1 MKKLSSEPPAQ
12 PIVAFVGIDW
22 ADQKHDIVWSA
33 ATSAAATEHQV
44 VANRP
49 EALSQWVTEMRQRF
63 GPQGRIAIFLEQS
76 RGALI
81 YHLMNYEGLMLYPIN
96 PLQMAHYR
104 KAIKVSGDKHDRLD
118 ATLLCQFGRLHL
130 DGLKPW
136 QPDDALTRKLAL
148 LNEDRRQAIEKRSA
162 LANELKSALKIYY
175 PLALELLDNDTSTL
189 LAADLVLHWPALD
202 ILQKQSQS
210 KLRRFFYAHNCR
222 SEQKMLQRLE
232 AIRQAQPIIRD
243 RAIIEAA
250 ALKVQLVSQQLK
262 SLLPYITLYENQ
274 IAQLFGSHPDGF
286 LFSDL
291 PGAGPALGP
300 RLLTAFG
307 TDRDRFSSSTEAA
320 TTFGIAPICDSSGKR
335 TPKQPGTVCYR
346 HACPKFLR
354 QSWHEF
360 AACSIRSCPWAN
372 AYYEAQRAKG
382 KSHHTAVRALA
393 FKWIRIAYACW
404 KNRTPYD
411 PNRYALAL
419 AQRGSP
425 FAPATDQ

>member
-1 MKKLSSEPPAQ
+1 
-12 PIVAFVGIDW
+12 
-22 ADQKHDIVWSA
+22 
-33 ATSAAATEHQV
+33 
-44 VANRP
+44 
-49 EALSQWVTEMRQRF
+49 MRQRF

-81 YHLMNYEGLMLYPIN
+81 HHLMNYEGLVLYPIN
-96 PLQMAHYR
+96 PLQLAHYR
-104 KAIKVSGDKHDRLD
+104 KAIKVSGDKHDQLD

-130 DGLKPW
+130 ESLKAW
-136 QPDDALTRKLAL
+136 QPDDALTRKLAM

-189 LAADLVLHWPALD
+189 LAADLVLHWPALEV
-202 ILQKQSQS
+202 LQKQSQS

-222 SEQKMLQRLE
+222 TEQKMLQRLE
-232 AIRQAQPIIRD
+232 LIQKAQPMIRD
-243 RAIIEAA
+243 SAIIEAA
-250 ALKVQLVSQQLK
+250 ALKVQLLAQQLK
-262 SLLPYITLYENQ
+262 SLLPYIALYEKQ

-307 TDRDRFSSSTEAA
+307 SNRDRFSSSTEAA
-320 TTFGIAPICDSSGKR
+320 TTFGIAPIRDSSGKR

-360 AACSIRSCPWAN
+360 AACSIRCCPWAN

-411 PNRYALAL
+411 PKRYEFAL
-419 AQRGSP
+419 AQRASP
-425 FAPATDQ
+425 FAPATS